1 MQADQQEVHQKSPL
15 DNPPTL
21 FTLKDS
27 TLAVVEFEDQAWLIA
42 KQVGAKLGYSDE
54 GASLIKMIGREWREE
69 FIDGVDCMKLAGP
82 RLAAFKAAIR
92 NHTSITGVVDVRSS
106 HLFLLSISGA
116 QLAAMKREGPEGVA
130 FRKLLRFTIVPEW
143 EAARK
148 AKAAAAPSQLP
159 LPAPAKALPGPA
171 APPAVDPAKALRRK
185 ERAAQVATLLVDHT
199 EDELSRIAASI
210 GRLQRDDGFN
220 LPMEIGILVGNFTA
234 DQMRMIKTF
243 LEAAL
248 VSKKG
253 TLPRGTRLS
262 LVLRV
267 AAQLLERCDSTFL
280 HEVCCFES
288 RHLTA
293 MQNEK

>member
-1 MQADQQEVHQKSPL
+1 MGSSSAEPA
-15 DNPPTL
+15 T
-21 FTLKDS
+21 
-27 TLAVVEFEDQAWLIA
+27 
-42 KQVGAKLGYSDE
+42 
-54 GASLIKMIGREWREE
+54 
-69 FIDGVDCMKLAGP
+69 
-82 RLAAFKAAIR
+82 IR

-148 AKAAAAPSQLP
+148 AKAAEVAPSQLP
-159 LPAPAKALPGPA
+159 LPTPAKALPGPA
-171 APPAVDPAKALRRK
+171 PAALPKSETPHQDALRAKARQEK
-185 ERAAQVATLLVDHT
+185 IA
-199 EDELSRIAASI
+199 RIAGLLADHAEDDLNRISASI

-220 LPMEIGILVGNFTA
+220 LPLDIGLLVGNFTA
-234 DQMRMIKTF
+234 DQMRTIKTF

-248 VSKKG
+248 TSKKG

-262 LVLRV
+262 LALRV

-280 HEVCCFES
+280 HEVCCFEN

-293 MQNEK
+293 MQSEK